1 MAVMN
6 GLGLSLGSLLV
17 QSQQVLGKSYFL
29 ANTIGDQFEL
39 GYVLYP
45 TTSGGSNWAI
55 SENPV
60 ISPYFWGT
68 NSDIPT
74 GSEIDRSSTNTSTII
89 ASSLDGNAA
98 QIASSYNN
106 GGYTGYV
113 LPSLEAAQKIEIG
126 LVPALGAGFFIPYDG
141 ESFWTSTQDPTDSS
155 KAYYFTIK
163 DGAPWDFLTAAKTN
177 TFNLWPVIRY
187 NN

>member
-1 MAVMN
+1 MI
-6 GLGLSLGSLLV
+6 GIGLSLDSTLV
-17 QSQQVLGKSYFL
+17 QGQQALGKSRFT
-29 ANTIGDQFEL
+29 AKTIGEQFQL

-55 SENPV
+55 SENP
-60 ISPYFWGT
+60 IMSPYFWGT

-74 GSEIDRSSTNTSTII
+74 GSGIDRSSTNTSTIV
-89 ASSLDGNAA
+89 SSSIDGNAA
-98 QIASSYNN
+98 QIASNYIQGNYS
-106 GGYTGYV
+106 GYV

-141 ESFWTSTQDPTDSS
+141 ESFWTSTQDPADPL
-155 KAYYFTIK
+155 KAYYFIIK
-163 DGAPWDFLTAAKTN
+163 DGIPWEFSTAAKTSA
-177 TFNLWPVIRY
+177 FNLWPVIRY